1 MSLTALLSFTL
12 SVIVL
17 AIAPGPD
24 NIFVL
29 TQSAMYGYKKG
40 LAVVIGLA
48 LGIFVQTLC
57 MVAGVTTL
65 LIAIPILMTI
75 LKGLG
80 ALYLSYLC
88 YKAAGA
94 FIELLKD
101 NDAPSSQQS
110 QCSTVSAQETQ
121 TTDAE
126 QISSS
131 QSPEL
136 ALEHADNSSNP
147 SRANDQDIA
156 SKCLDGKAS
165 GSQAE
170 SNENRILNFR
180 MIRRGLINNCTNP
193 KVQLFFLSFF
203 PQFLPSGIS
212 ETQVMFY
219 MSLMGLIMAIVTLVV
234 FGSIAIFAGVLA
246 AQFQTRSFNLI
257 LNGSAVLIFAAL
269 AIFTIGSEFI

>member
-1 MSLTALLSFTL
+1 MSILSVVTHNGIDMSLTALLSFTL

-29 TQSAMYGYKKG
+29 TQSAMHGYKKG

-57 MVAGVTTL
+57 MVAGITTL

-88 YKAAGA
+88 YKAVGA
-94 FIELLKD
+94 FIELLRAKEEE
-101 NDAPSSQQS
+101 PQ
-110 QCSTVSAQETQ
+110 
-121 TTDAE
+121 
-126 QISSS
+126 
-131 QSPEL
+131 PLHEL
-136 ALEHADNSSNP
+136 APQDSSNEHNHIRIEP
-147 SRANDQDIA
+147 TEHDTN
-156 SKCLDGKAS
+156 LDGKAI
-165 GSQAE
+165 GSKAGQD
-170 SNENRILNFR
+170 ENRILNFR

-203 PQFLPSGIS
+203 PQFLPSGLAES
-212 ETQVMFY
+212 QVMFY
-219 MSLMGLIMAIVTLVV
+219 MSIMGLIMAIVTLVV

-246 AQFQTRSFNLI
+246 EHFQTRRFNLI
-257 LNGSAVLIFAAL
+257 LNGTAALIFAGL
-269 AIFTIGSEFI
+269 AIFTIGSEFV